1 MPPVPAEGVPESRP
15 VELRLTPLGRFPVK
29 LKVGVGKP
37 VAVTVN
43 EPNVPT
49 VKKAL
54 LPLVMAGAWLTIKVN
69 AWVASGLTPLLAVM
83 VMG

>member
-1 MPPVPAEGVPESRP
+1 MPADGVPLRIP
-15 VELRLTPLGRFPVK
+15 VELRFTPLGSEPVK

-43 EPNVPT
+43 ELNVPT

-54 LPLVMAGAWLTIKVN
+54 LPLVMAGA
-69 AWVASGLTPLLAVM
+69 
-83 VMG
+83 